1 MIHTKINTI
10 KEIVMLTTLKAVCSM
25 LIIVSM
31 CLTAANI
38 YPYNLYIAVLP
49 TIGWIYIS
57 CVWKDKS
64 LIAMNVTALV
74 IYTVGILN
82 YLKSIT

>member
-1 MIHTKINTI
+1 MIN
-10 KEIVMLTTLKAVCSM
+10 TLKAVCSM
-25 LIIVSM
+25 LIILSM

-38 YPYNLYIAVLP
+38 YPYNLYVAVLP

-74 IYTVGILN
+74 IYIIGILN
-82 YLKSIT
+82 FVTNS

>member
-1 MIHTKINTI
+1 MIN
-10 KEIVMLTTLKAVCSM
+10 TLKAVCSM
-25 LIIVSM
+25 LIILSM
-31 CLTAANI
+31 FLTAANI

-57 CVWKDKS
+57 CIWKDKS

-74 IYTVGILN
+74 IYVIGILN
-82 YLKSIT
+82 YVTSV

>member
-1 MIHTKINTI
+1 MIN
-10 KEIVMLTTLKAVCSM
+10 TLKAVCSM
-25 LIIVSM
+25 LIILSM
-31 CLTAANI
+31 CFTAANI
-38 YPYNLYIAVLP
+38 YPLNLYIAVLP

-74 IYTVGILN
+74 IYIIGILN
-82 YLKSIT
+82 YVTSV

>member
-1 MIHTKINTI
+1 
-10 KEIVMLTTLKAVCSM
+10 MLNTLKALCSM

>member
-1 MIHTKINTI
+1 MIN
-10 KEIVMLTTLKAVCSM
+10 TLKAVCSM
-25 LIIVSM
+25 LIILSM
-31 CLTAANI
+31 CLTSANI
-38 YPYNLYIAVLP
+38 YPLNLYIAVLP

-74 IYTVGILN
+74 IYIIGILN
-82 YLKSIT
+82 YVTSL